1 MTDRLDQ
8 INQTIQPLSSWIKPA
23 PLPWVIAGPC
33 SAETERQVLETARL
47 VAKSDHVVAY
57 RAGVWKP
64 RTRPDSFEGIG
75 EEGLKWLAQVKAE
88 TGLATTT
95 EVANARHVELCLQ
108 YGVDILW
115 IGARTTINSFAVQ
128 EIANAL
134 RGVDIPVMIK
144 NPVNAHLAP
153 WIGAIERIYEA
164 GIRKIAAIHRG
175 FSVYLESGFRN
186 RPQWQIPIE
195 LQRRLPNLPM
205 ICDPSHIAGKRELV
219 EPVAQMALDI
229 GISGLMIESHIEPE
243 KAWSDAAQQ
252 VTPATLM
259 EMLARLHAR
268 GKSIG
273 NTHLQQQISQL
284 RGCIEQVDDRIL
296 QDLSERMRWVEQI
309 GRIKQENDIPVLQ
322 IDRWENLLE
331 DHLGK
336 GRQLGLDED
345 FVKALFELI
354 HLQAVKKQVSS
365 PSENGSDLAT

>member
-1 MTDRLDQ
+1 MTDQLET
-8 INQTIQPLSSWIKPA
+8 INSTLQPPSTWLKST

-64 RTRPDSFEGIG
+64 RTRPDSFEGVG
-75 EEGLKWLAQVKAE
+75 EEGLRWLAQVKAE

-95 EVANARHVELCLQ
+95 EVANAKHVELCLK

-134 RGVDIPVMIK
+134 HGVDIPVMIK

-175 FSVYLESGFRN
+175 FSVYLETGFRN

-195 LQRRLPNLPM
+195 LQRRLPILPM
-205 ICDPSHIAGKRELV
+205 ICDPSHISGKKELI

-229 GISGLMIESHIEPE
+229 GISGLMIETHIEPDQ
-243 KAWSDAAQQ
+243 AWSDAEQQ
-252 VTPATLM
+252 IKPAELM
-259 EMLARLHAR
+259 EMLERLHVR
-268 GKSIG
+268 GKSIT
-273 NTHLQQQISQL
+273 NKDLQKQISQL

-309 GRIKQENDIPVLQ
+309 GRIKRENDIPVLQ
-322 IDRWENLLE
+322 IERWENLLE
-331 DHLGK
+331 DHIRK
-336 GRQLGLDED
+336 CRKLGLDES
-345 FVKALFELI
+345 FVKSIFELI
-354 HLQAVKKQVSS
+354 HLQAVKQQVSK
-365 PSENGSDLAT
+365 PSENGEE